1 MSAAHSFYENSS
13 LGMMKC
19 NLDMEILEV
28 NKSFTDITGYQED
41 EVINQKTNL
50 LSSGKQDSIFYK
62 NMWSS
67 INNSGTWSGEIWNR
81 RKGGEIYP
89 ELLVINTV
97 FSPDKSI
104 SGYIGVFLDISF
116 IKSNGCELGYLAHH
130 DPLTGLPNRF
140 FLNTYLE
147 NAIDRVMRNNT
158 GLSLLFIDLD
168 QFKPINDSFGHHV
181 GDKLLTKVSKRIISN
196 LRDSD
201 VVVRWGG
208 DEYIVILESDEK
220 IEDTSL
226 VANKLISALEKPFI
240 IDNHEIYISSSIG
253 ISRTEGFVKQKAEDM
268 IQNADTAMY
277 KAKKNG
283 GNQYRFHNDLMIKLL
298 KHQTYLKTELRKAL
312 RNNEFELHYQP
323 KFNTKNEICSE
334 VEALIRWHH
343 PDLGTVP
350 PNDFIPLAEETGLIT
365 SIGEWVIRMA
375 CQQAKIWLDEGSPM
389 QIAVNVS
396 AKQLS
401 DINFCS
407 DIKKV
412 LEKTNLPPYLLE
424 IELTESLLI
433 NNVSSNIKVL
443 NELGEMGIS
452 IAIDDFGTGFSSLSY
467 LTSFPVNKLKID
479 RAFVQ
484 KISSD
489 KADRRLIKAIV
500 SLAHSLS
507 LSVVAEGIET
517 VKQLNYLKFI
527 GCDTVQGFLLAKP
540 VPADDLDLKLPK
552 FHPFIDLKNSQ
563 NSHLVSNC

>member
-1 MSAAHSFYENSS
+1 MSVAHTFYENSS

-19 NLDMEILEV
+19 NLNMEILEV
-28 NKSFTDITGYQED
+28 NKSFTAITGYQEH
-41 EVINQKTNL
+41 EVINKKTNIL
-50 LSSGKQDSIFYK
+50 ASGKQDTTFYK
-62 NMWSS
+62 NMWNS
-67 INNSGTWSGEIWNR
+67 INTFGAWSGEIWNR
-81 RKGGEIYP
+81 RKDGAIYP

-97 FSPDKSI
+97 SNPDKTI

-116 IKSNGCELGYLAHH
+116 IKNNGCELGYLAHH

-158 GLSLLFIDLD
+158 GLALLFVDLD
-168 QFKPINDSFGHHV
+168 QFKPINDTFGHHI
-181 GDKLLTKVSKRIISN
+181 GDKLLQKVAKRITNN

-220 IEDTSL
+220 IDDISL
-226 VANKLISALEKPFI
+226 VANKLISALEKPFT
-240 IDNHEIYISSSIG
+240 IDTHEIFISSSIG
-253 ISRTEGFVKQKAEDM
+253 ISRTEGFAKHEAGNM

-283 GNQYRFHNDLMIKLL
+283 GNQYRFHNNRMIKHL
-298 KHQTYLKTELRKAL
+298 KHKAYLKVGLRKAL
-312 RNNEFELHYQP
+312 SNNEFELYYQP
-323 KFNTKNEICSE
+323 KFNAKNEISNE

-343 PDLGTVP
+343 PDQGMVP
-350 PNDFIPLAEETGLIT
+350 PNEFIPLAEETGLIT
-365 SIGEWVIRMA
+365 SIGKWVIDTA
-375 CQQAKIWLDEGSPM
+375 CQQAKAWLDEGTPV

-401 DINFCS
+401 NINFCR
-407 DIKKV
+407 DITEV
-412 LEKTNLPPYLLE
+412 LEKTNLPPRFLE

-443 NELGEMGIS
+443 DELSELGIS

-467 LTSFPVNKLKID
+467 LTSFPINKLKID
-479 RAFVQ
+479 RAFVK

-517 VKQLNYLKFI
+517 IKQLNYLKFI

-540 VPADDLDLKLPK
+540 APANNLDLKSPS
-552 FHPFIDLKNSQ
+552 FHPFKD
-563 NSHLVSNC
+563 

>member
-1 MSAAHSFYENSS
+1 MSSAHFFYENSS
-13 LGMMKC
+13 IGMMKC

-28 NKSFTDITGYQED
+28 NKSFTDITGYQKHEI
-41 EVINQKTNL
+41 INKKTNL
-50 LSSGKQDSIFYK
+50 LASGKQGIGFYK
-62 NMWSS
+62 NMWRS
-67 INNSGTWSGEIWNR
+67 INDFGTWSGELWNR
-81 RKGGEIYP
+81 RKDGAIYP
-89 ELLVINTV
+89 ELLVINTI
-97 FSPDKSI
+97 FNPDKTI
-104 SGYIGVFLDISF
+104 DGYIGVFLDISF

-147 NAIDRVMRNNT
+147 KAIDRVMRNGT

-168 QFKPINDSFGHHV
+168 HFKPINDSFGHHV
-181 GDKLLTKVSKRIISN
+181 GDKLLQKVGKRIISN

-208 DEYIVILESDEK
+208 DEYIAILESDEK

-226 VANKLISALEKPFI
+226 VANKLICALEKPFI
-240 IDNHEIYISSSIG
+240 IDGHEIYISSSIG
-253 ISRTEGFVKQKAEDM
+253 ISRTEGFVKHGVENM
-268 IQNADTAMY
+268 IQNADAAMY
-277 KAKKNG
+277 KAKNNG
-283 GNQYRFHNDLMIKLL
+283 GNQYHFHNNQMVKLL
-298 KHQTYLKTELRKAL
+298 KHQAYLKAELRKAL
-312 RNNEFELHYQP
+312 SKNEFKLYYQP
-323 KFNTKNEICSE
+323 KFNTKNEISNE

-343 PDLGTVP
+343 PEIGNVP
-350 PNDFIPLAEETGLIT
+350 PNEFIPLAEETGLIT
-365 SIGEWVIRMA
+365 SIGKWVIETA
-375 CQQAKIWLDEGSPM
+375 CQQARAWLNEATPM

-401 DINFCS
+401 NMSLCGE
-407 DIKKV
+407 IKEV
-412 LEKTNLPPYLLE
+412 LEQTNLPPQLLE

-443 NELGEMGIS
+443 NELSEMGIS

-489 KADRRLIKAIV
+489 NADRRLIKAIV

-517 VKQLNYLKFI
+517 IKQLNYLKFI

-540 VPADDLDLKLPK
+540 APADDLDLKLPK
-552 FHPFIDLKNSQ
+552 FHPFKGFES
-563 NSHLVSNC
+563 

>member
-1 MSAAHSFYENSS
+1 
-13 LGMMKC
+13 MMKC
-19 NLDMEILEV
+19 NLEMEILEV
-28 NKSFTDITGYQED
+28 NKSFTDITGYQRHEI
-41 EVINQKTNL
+41 INKKTSL
-50 LSSGKQDSIFYK
+50 LSSGKQDVGFYK

-67 INNSGTWSGEIWNR
+67 INNFGTWTGELWNR
-81 RKGGEIYP
+81 RKDGAIYP

-97 FSPDKSI
+97 FNPDKTI
-104 SGYIGVFLDISF
+104 DGYIGVFLDISF

-147 NAIDRVMRNNT
+147 KAIDRVMRNGT

-168 QFKPINDSFGHHV
+168 HFKPINDSFGHHV
-181 GDKLLTKVSKRIISN
+181 GDKLLQKVGKRIISN

-208 DEYIVILESDEK
+208 DEYIAILESEEK

-226 VANKLISALEKPFI
+226 VANKLICALEKPFI
-240 IDNHEIYISSSIG
+240 IDGHEIYISSSIG
-253 ISRTEGFVKQKAEDM
+253 ISRTEGFVKHGVENM
-268 IQNADTAMY
+268 IQNADAAMY

-283 GNQYRFHNDLMIKLL
+283 GNQYHFHNNEMIKLL
-298 KHQTYLKTELRKAL
+298 KHQANLKAELRKAL
-312 RNNEFELHYQP
+312 SNNEFKLYYQP
-323 KFNTKNEICSE
+323 KFNTKNEVSNE
-334 VEALIRWHH
+334 VEALIRWYH
-343 PDLGTVP
+343 PEIGNVP
-350 PNDFIPLAEETGLIT
+350 PSEFIPLAEETGLIT
-365 SIGEWVIRMA
+365 SIGKWVIETA
-375 CQQAKIWLDEGSPM
+375 CQQARTWLNEGTPM

-401 DINFCS
+401 NMSLCG
-407 DIKKV
+407 DIKEV
-412 LEKTNLPPYLLE
+412 LEQTNLPPHLLE

-443 NELGEMGIS
+443 NELSEMGIS

-479 RAFVQ
+479 RTFVQ

-489 KADRRLIKAIV
+489 NADRRLIKAIV

-517 VKQLNYLKFI
+517 IKQLNYLKFI

-540 VPADDLDLKLPK
+540 ALPGNLDLKLSK
-552 FHPFIDLKNSQ
+552 FHPFKGIKN
-563 NSHLVSNC
+563 